1 MIYWRE
7 MINFSLIWAL
17 ISNAPAIIMRLSYN
31 YNTLLN
37 QQGVL
42 FSGRI
47 NYFRIS

>member
-7 MINFSLIWAL
+7 MINFSLIRAL
-17 ISNAPAIIMRLSYN
+17 ISNTPGIILRLSYN
-31 YNTLLN
+31 HNTLLN

-47 NYFRIS
+47 NLFRIS